1 MPRVMINLNNSVATL
16 SYVVDSPV
24 GLGCGN
30 RREDVLLVQHM
41 LRVAWEDS
49 PLS

>member
-24 GLGCGN
+24 GLG
-30 RREDVLLVQHM
+30 
-41 LRVAWEDS
+41 
-49 PLS
+49 LSLIHI